1 MAHRYSSAVL
11 VGLLVFASGCSGD
24 GTGAERAASP
34 AAPAVGTAAPPAAA
48 PTAAAAVSAPLP
60 GRTVAESGG
69 AAKSDLRGAVS
80 TIESYRGQDPTA
92 DPASEAAALAPA
104 LPGTVTITRL
114 DTDGYAVSATADD
127 GSTYTIE
134 RSGVTFTRSCA
145 PLQPAYCR
153 TGIW

>member
-11 VGLLVFASGCSGD
+11 VALLVFASGCG
-24 GTGAERAASP
+24 GERAASP
-34 AAPAVGTAAPPAAA
+34 AASAVGTAAPPAAA